1 MAATIWIGNIRLGG
15 ASIQV
20 KLHTAVR
27 EEAIGFHLLHKT
39 DRVQLRQQMVCALE
53 SAPVPAAEQV
63 KGFKLEERKY
73 VLIDPEE
80 LEAAEPGESRDIEVR
95 EFVKSGEIDPVFI
108 ERTYYLEPDS
118 SSKSYNALAAA
129 LDETKTEAV
138 CTWVMRKRS
147 YLGSL
152 RHAGKTLRLG
162 VLRYADEVIKA
173 QSLSLENF
181 PLSEKELS
189 IGAELI
195 NKLAVAFKP
204 EKYAN
209 EHQKKLQALIEKKA
223 SGEKI
228 SLLRPKIIKT
238 TPPGKLLDVLKKS
251 LKKAA

>member
-1 MAATIWIGNIRLGG
+1 MEATIWIGSIRLAG
-15 ASIQV
+15 SVIPV

-27 EEAIGFHLLHKT
+27 EESVGFHLLHKT
-39 DRVQLRQQMVCALE
+39 DRVQLHQLMVCALE
-53 SAPVPAAEQV
+53 SAPVPRQEQV

-80 LEAAEPGESRDIEVR
+80 LEAAEPEESRDINVR
-95 EFVKSGEIDPVFI
+95 EFIKSGEIDPVFI

-118 SSKSYNALAAA
+118 SVKSYNALAAA

-152 RHAGKTLRLG
+152 RHAGRTLRLG
-162 VLRYADEVIKA
+162 ILRYADEVIKA

-195 NKLAVAFKP
+195 NKLSVAFNP
-204 EKYAN
+204 EQYVN

-223 SGEKI
+223 RGEKI
-228 SLLRPKIIKT
+228 SLLKPKIMKT
-238 TPPGKLLDVLKKS
+238 TPPGKLLDALKRS